1 MNKTADGHGRL
12 RAYLAKHLRMNED
25 SNDFRYLWGCLEED
39 RYISE
44 WETGLIDEGEIL
56 QEAKRLLKRLR
67 AWPGSTSTRQK
78 PERRAMVEVPVEPTE
93 REKDMTAALRTYFA
107 AHAAQRRL
115 VKRFRRE
122 YLPHGLLR
130 RDEEISAFL
139 SAELGVEVTGVEVT
153 VEDFLAYPEG
163 KPADT
168 VPLLLDS
175 KPPQRVTCGVYTQEE
190 LASLRASEEQRQE
203 EEMERDWDWNW
214 LMGEEGEE
222 LQPLAKWL
230 FDKYPWASIED
241 AVVFLIS
248 GRPPRLAE
256 PLRAA
261 QDDANAAY
269 SITFSPWIS
278 EETVVRA
285 YRKIKSLHRRQP
297 GDKTLRVLHFVSEQA
312 NDKGV
317 LPTWDAL
324 HERWNAAN
332 PEAEWFS
339 DRSAL
344 RKAYRRAVEALVP
357 PYLPL
362 T

>member
-1 MNKTADGHGRL
+1 MNKPKYGHNTMK
-12 RAYLAKHLRMNED
+12 AFLAKRVRMEKD
-25 SNDFRYLWGCLEED
+25 D
-39 RYISE
+39 RFELVWESLVDRGIIEE
-44 WETGLIDEGEIL
+44 WERGATSAEDVVDDANQEIHRFRTWEG
-56 QEAKRLLKRLR
+56 R
-67 AWPGSTSTRQK
+67 ASSTRQI
-78 PERRAMVEVPVEPTE
+78 PEGRAMVEVPVEPSE
-93 REKDMTAALRTYFA
+93 RERYMTDALRAYFA
-107 AHAAQRRL
+107 AHAAKRSIVQ
-115 VKRFRRE
+115 RFRRE
-122 YLPHGLLR
+122 HFPHGLLR

-139 SAELGVEVTGVEVT
+139 SAELGVEVT

-175 KPPQRVTCGVYTQEE
+175 TPPQRLTCGVYTQEQ
-190 LASLRASEEQRQE
+190 LASMRASEEQRQE

-214 LMGEEGEE
+214 LMGEE

-256 PLRAA
+256 PLHAT

-285 YRKIKSLHRRQP
+285 YRKIKSLNRRQP
-297 GDKTLRVLHFVSEQA
+297 TDKTLRVLHFVSEQA
-312 NDKGV
+312 DDEGV
-317 LPTWDAL
+317 LPTWGAL
-324 HERWNAAN
+324 HERWKVAN
-332 PEAEWFS
+332 PDPEERFS
-339 DRSAL
+339 NRSGL
-344 RKAYRRAVEALVP
+344 YKAYRRAEEALVP
-357 PYLPL
+357 PSLPL

>member
-1 MNKTADGHGRL
+1 MPEHSDRFGDL
-12 RAYLAKHLRMNED
+12 CD
-25 SNDFRYLWGCLEED
+25 SL
-39 RYISE
+39 E
-44 WETGLIDEGEIL
+44 WEGILRDWEQGGTTDEDIRND
-56 QEAKRLLKRLR
+56 AKRVLGIFDIRDGR
-67 AWPGSTSTRQK
+67 SPSSGRRH
-78 PERRAMVEVPVEPTE
+78 ERRVLQDIPVEPSGRE
-93 REKDMTAALRTYFA
+93 REITDALRIYFA
-107 AHAAQRRL
+107 THAAQRRL
-115 VKRFRRE
+115 VQRFRRD

-139 SAELGVEVTGVEVT
+139 SEELGVEVT

-203 EEMERDWDWNW
+203 EEMERNWDWNW

-256 PLRAA
+256 PLRAT

-285 YRKIKSLHRRQP
+285 YRNIKSLHRRQP

-312 NDKGV
+312 DDKGV
-317 LPTWDAL
+317 LPTWGTL
-324 HERWNAAN
+324 HEMWNVAN
-332 PEAEWFS
+332 PDERFS
-339 DRSAL
+339 NRSAL
-344 RKAYRRAVEALVP
+344 YKAYRRAVEALVP
-357 PYLPL
+357 PSLPL

>member
-1 MNKTADGHGRL
+1 
-12 RAYLAKHLRMNED
+12 
-25 SNDFRYLWGCLEED
+25 
-39 RYISE
+39 
-44 WETGLIDEGEIL
+44 
-56 QEAKRLLKRLR
+56 
-67 AWPGSTSTRQK
+67 
-78 PERRAMVEVPVEPTE
+78 MVEIPVEPSEHESDAT
-93 REKDMTAALRTYFA
+93 DALRTYFA

-122 YLPHGLLR
+122 HLPHGLLR
-130 RDEEISAFL
+130 RDEEISEFL
-139 SAELGVEVTGVEVT
+139 FGELAEELT
-153 VEDFLAYPEG
+153 VESFLDYPEG

-168 VPLLLDS
+168 VPLLLDR
-175 KPPQRVTCGVYTQEE
+175 KPPQRDTCGVYTQEE
-190 LASLRASEEQRQE
+190 LASMRASEEQRQE
-203 EEMERDWDWNW
+203 EEMEWDWESYKW
-214 LMGEEGEE
+214 PPPGE
-222 LQPLAKWL
+222 LPRMLAKWL

-241 AVVFLIS
+241 AEVFLIS

-256 PLRAA
+256 PLRAT

-312 NDKGV
+312 DDEGV
-317 LPTWDAL
+317 LPTWGAL
-324 HERWNAAN
+324 HERWKVAN
-332 PEAEWFS
+332 PDPEDRFS

-344 RKAYRRAVEALVP
+344 NKAYRRAVKALVP
-357 PYLPL
+357 PSLPL